1 MHLKYQ
7 KCLLEVNAD
16 ESLKIRKKESKIC
29 RDCFWFLFKTTV
41 MRPKQ
46 HYSRPRYCLQ
56 ISTSVSGNSH
66 LLSQAI
72 KGNSKQ
78 RCTFSIL
85 PFLKSFHRSDIRLI
99 LQLSCIQKVAPIEI
113 CVKNKQTNRKNPPT
127 FAVKK
132 NIWQLCMAVL
142 SISIQHVCFLW
153 MWASQV
159 SPVTLVCSFLESSS
173 PFTNQD
179 QKKSWIMTSQK
190 LWLHMLT
197 MYMAL
202 PIQKANTKPQCEQQ
216 GFSEFVNFF
225 FF

>member
-1 MHLKYQ
+1 MY
-7 KCLLEVNAD
+7 
-16 ESLKIRKKESKIC
+16 
-29 RDCFWFLFKTTV
+29 
-41 MRPKQ
+41 PK
-46 HYSRPRYCLQ
+46 
-56 ISTSVSGNSH
+56 G
-66 LLSQAI
+66 
-72 KGNSKQ
+72 
-78 RCTFSIL
+78 CTNRNL
-85 PFLKSFHRSDIRLI
+85 CK
-99 LQLSCIQKVAPIEI
+99 
-113 CVKNKQTNRKNPPT
+113 KQTNKQKKNPPT

-225 FF
+225 FLNWNFCECIFLFHVYQTGQMKLLCLGSALITHTWNSPLFKTLKTDQDQDM